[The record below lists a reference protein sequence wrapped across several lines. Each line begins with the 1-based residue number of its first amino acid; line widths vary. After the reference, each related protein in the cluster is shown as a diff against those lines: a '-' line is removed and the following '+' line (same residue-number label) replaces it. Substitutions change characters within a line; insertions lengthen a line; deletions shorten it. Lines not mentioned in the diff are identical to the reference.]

1 MAKSRRR
8 WWLQWL
14 CPECPEPEPCPE
26 CPDCPELVRDP
37 ISVYFSPDRGADEV
51 IIGFIDRCNETI
63 DISVYSMTHDGIR
76 DAILRAHAR
85 GVKVRIMTDY
95 LQASNRYADDETFF
109 KAGISIV
116 RGIRSYQMHNKFVL
130 GDAGNSDVS
139 AMATGSFNWSKNA
152 TEKNNEN
159 FVVIRRQETIDEFQ
173 LEFNTLWDKF
183 QEYWVKQPADKQY
196 SLED

>member
-1 MAKSRRR
+1 MNF
-8 WWLQWL
+8 LQRL
-14 CPECPEPEPCPE
+14 KALFIGYPAPAPQPEPTQEK
-26 CPDCPELVRDP
+26 DT

-51 IIGFIDRCNETI
+51 IIGFIDRCNETL

-76 DAILRAHAR
+76 DSILRAHER
-85 GVKVRIMTDY
+85 GVSIRIMTDY
-95 LQASNRYADDETFF
+95 LQASNKYADDETFF

-130 GDAGNSDVS
+130 GDAGNPEVS

-159 FVVIRRQETIDEFQ
+159 FVIIRRQETIDEFQ
-173 LEFNTLWDKF
+173 QEFNSLWGRF
-183 QEYWVKQPADKQY
+183 QEYWATQPADKQY
-196 SLED
+196 SLEE

>member
-1 MAKSRRR
+1 MNFLERLKA
-8 WWLQWL
+8 LFAGYPAPAPQ
-14 CPECPEPEPCPE
+14 PEPAQEK
-26 CPDCPELVRDP
+26 DT

-51 IIGFIDRCNETI
+51 IIGFIDRCNETL

-76 DAILRAHAR
+76 DAILRAHER
-85 GVKVRIMTDY
+85 GVIIRIMTDY
-95 LQASNRYADDETFF
+95 LQASNKYADDETFF

-130 GDAGNSDVS
+130 GDAGNPEVS

-159 FVVIRRQETIDEFQ
+159 FVIIRRQETIEEFQ
-173 LEFNTLWDKF
+173 QEFNSLWDRF
-183 QEYWVKQPADKQY
+183 QEYWAEQPVDKQY

>member
-1 MAKSRRR
+1 MGFLT
-8 WWLQWL
+8 WLQNVIG
-14 CPECPEPEPCPE
+14 CPDCNCPDPKPCPPCPEP
-26 CPDCPELVRDP
+26 VKDP

-51 IIGFIDRCNETI
+51 IIGFIDRCNETV

-76 DAILRAHAR
+76 DAILRAHER
-85 GVKVRIMTDY
+85 GVTVRIMTDY
-95 LQASNRYADDETFF
+95 LQASNKYADDETFF
-109 KAGISIV
+109 KAGIPIV

-130 GDAGNSDVS
+130 GDAGSPEVS

-173 LEFNTLWDKF
+173 EEFNSLWDRF
-183 QEYWVKQPADKQY
+183 QEYWAEQPADKQY